1 MSFLALKR
9 FNGKTEKGI
18 TFLYLKSASQP
29 SVKMMLD
36 NPNQGAQDHSSLAD
50 RIYSAEALWRQKWP
64 EGSHTDCRSWF
75 SQWRASLSPDR
86 TPCAFSRRC
95 RHCFWILY
103 LSIWNWREFSL
114 SKVLFKFRT
123 DSSDESSWN
132 SNAALFGIPQLL
144 LHLSFWLEYW
154 LKTARHGPAF
164 SKTL

>member
-75 SQWRASLSPDR
+75 SQWRASLPTDSCPTSDLKLR
-86 TPCAFSRRC
+86 GSHAI
-95 RHCFWILY
+95 FWKKF
-103 LSIWNWREFSL
+103 LSILENWRKVFMKTFTFKYAPDEPSL
-114 SKVLFKFRT
+114 AKQVTTALHGKPTCARMNWLLKILKLFC
-123 DSSDESSWN
+123 N
-132 SNAALFGIPQLL
+132 
-144 LHLSFWLEYW
+144 WLQ
-154 LKTARHGPAF
+154 KAD
-164 SKTL
+164 